1 MFCVFHFIFNTLPS
15 FQIFNSTTICLFVQI
30 PAFLVLCGDSIWDV
44 RKAAA
49 DSIRIIGLLC
59 SEQYRRDHVCPV
71 FYKLMNDSCRWVYRA
86 AAESLGLFIS
96 SFAKPCVL
104 GVSYRPNGEL
114 YIPNAADADYKYVIC
129 VIISKMIIIIDKFH
143 IIY

>member
-1 MFCVFHFIFNTLPS
+1 MFFFSVLVFSLIPTNNNCKKKICQYIFSN
-15 FQIFNSTTICLFVQI
+15 FYKIFDSQI
-30 PAFLVLCGDSIWDV
+30 PAFLILCEDNIWDV

-59 SEQYRRDHVCPV
+59 TEQFRRDRVCPI

-104 GVSYRPNGEL
+104 GVAYRPNGEL
-114 YIPNAADADYKYVIC
+114 YIPNAADADYK
-129 VIISKMIIIIDKFH
+129 
-143 IIY
+143 

>member
-1 MFCVFHFIFNTLPS
+1 MIDNFSLS
-15 FQIFNSTTICLFVQI
+15 SAFVSQI
-30 PAFLVLCGDSIWDV
+30 PAFIVLCEDSIWDV

-49 DSIRIIGLLC
+49 ESIRIIGLLC
-59 SEQYRRDHVCPV
+59 SDQYRREHVCSI

-104 GVSYRPNGEL
+104 GVAYRPNGEL
-114 YIPNAADADYKYVIC
+114 YIPNAADADYKYV
-129 VIISKMIIIIDKFH
+129 
-143 IIY
+143 YQ